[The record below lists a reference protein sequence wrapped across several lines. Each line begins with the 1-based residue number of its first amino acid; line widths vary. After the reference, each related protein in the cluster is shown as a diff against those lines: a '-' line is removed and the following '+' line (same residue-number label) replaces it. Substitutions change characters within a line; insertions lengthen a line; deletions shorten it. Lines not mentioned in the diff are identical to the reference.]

1 MLDQS
6 TSILK
11 VGLGDFIQVFAAVV
25 AILTIVWNVFVNQR
39 SKRADVIMNCNKR
52 YDEIYEYKIKVL
64 ENKRGRKKRKKRK
77 LVRKQVNAYF
87 RRYYG
92 LKSDQIDYWLSGHVD
107 PETILSWFWS
117 TTEALRTGIKT
128 GTTIHGTSYVAGW
141 DQVRASHEYIN
152 PRLCELID
160 NIINDYSKEEDPER
174 RYAKLFC
181 ELELIEK
188 KEERLIRSLSSPVP
202 FTSAFNLRQKM
213 PTLVKTLPPNI
224 ERQIKD
230 VRAMRSGRK
239 LF

>member
-1 MLDQS
+1 METKDQIAII
-6 TSILK
+6 TAL
-11 VGLGDFIQVFAAVV
+11 V
-25 AILTIVWNVFVNQR
+25 AILAIIWNVFVNQR
-39 SKRADVIMNCNKR
+39 NKRADIIMHCNKR
-52 YDEIYEYKIKVL
+52 YDEIYEYKIRVISLKPGELTDASL
-64 ENKRGRKKRKKRK
+64 ET
-77 LVRKQVNAYF
+77 QVNAYF

-107 PETILSWFWS
+107 PETIVSWFWS

-128 GTTIHGTSYVAGW
+128 GTTIHGSSYVDGW
-141 DQVRASHEYIN
+141 NQVRASHEYIN

-160 NIINDYSKEEDPER
+160 NIINDYSKEENPER
-174 RYAKLFC
+174 RYAKIFC

-188 KEERLIRSLSSPVP
+188 REARLIRSLSSPVP